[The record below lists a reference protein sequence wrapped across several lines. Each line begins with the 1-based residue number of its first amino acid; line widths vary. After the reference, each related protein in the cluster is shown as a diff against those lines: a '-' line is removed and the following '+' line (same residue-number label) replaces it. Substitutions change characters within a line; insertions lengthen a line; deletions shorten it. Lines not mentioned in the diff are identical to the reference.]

1 MYFFFFFFAP
11 GSAESK
17 PEDFWSLSFFK
28 KWKLRHNARPAYW
41 VWFKYI
47 TRKLLLFDAL
57 FILPP
62 VFHLAFS
69 PSWNW
74 SVECRSE
81 TQGCAVVRLIALN
94 WTELNIPCR
103 NSAPKSDNVYIFHL
117 IIISIMQGREDRLLL
132 ISILWT
138 KEGGQK
144 KFLGYCNLPWSL
156 NLDPV
161 TPSLEP
167 KLESDLGYTVN
178 PTPLALKN
186 GPRFKWFLC
195 LWKKITCPYLFF
207 LYE

>member
-1 MYFFFFFFAP
+1 MYFFCFVLFCLPQAQLNLNQRIFGHWF
-11 GSAESK
+11 
-17 PEDFWSLSFFK
+17 FFK
-28 KWKLRHNARPAYW
+28 KWKLRHNACPAYW

-62 VFHLAFS
+62 VFHFAFS

-74 SVECRSE
+74 SVECWSE
-81 TQGCAVVRLIALN
+81 TQGCAVVPRLVA
-94 WTELNIPCR
+94 LNIPHR
-103 NSAPKSDNVYIFHL
+103 DSTPKGDNVYVFHL
-117 IIISIMQGREDRLLL
+117 IIVSIIQGREDLLLL

-144 KFLGYCNLPWSL
+144 KFLGYCNLSWSL

-167 KLESDLGYTVN
+167 KLESDPVYTVN
-178 PTPLALKN
+178 PTSLALKN
-186 GPRFKWFLC
+186 GSR
-195 LWKKITCPYLFF
+195 
-207 LYE
+207 